1 MALRGNH
8 ERAKKSPE
16 LSGHKISGNS
26 KAIQILK
33 ATIRPKRQFVPF

>member
-1 MALRGNH
+1 MVLRGNH

-26 KAIQILK
+26 EAIQIIFFS
-33 ATIRPKRQFVPF
+33 TQDCFI